1 MPGRLALLLSLVLV
15 APSRYTVDAGPQPAT
30 SPHHPNCSMTAAVG
44 AQVQPTG
51 GTQADQVTV
60 DHDEDDGGGV
70 WAAAHH
76 SHSHSHSH
84 SRHGPRVTP
93 ASAKASSVR
102 PHIVLFLFDE

>member
-15 APSRYTVDAGPQPAT
+15 APSSYTVDAGPQPAT
-30 SPHHPNCSMTAAVG
+30 SPRHPNCSMAAGVG
-44 AQVQPTG
+44 AQQVQPIG
-51 GTQADQVTV
+51 GTAAAAAG
-60 DHDEDDGGGV
+60 HDEDDGV

-76 SHSHSHSH
+76 NPN
-84 SRHGPRVTP
+84 RHGPRVIP